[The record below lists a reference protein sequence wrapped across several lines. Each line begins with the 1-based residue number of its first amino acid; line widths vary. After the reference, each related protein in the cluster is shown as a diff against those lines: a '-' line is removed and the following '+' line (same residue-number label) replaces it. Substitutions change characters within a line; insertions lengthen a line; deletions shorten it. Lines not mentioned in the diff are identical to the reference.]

1 MPDEAPPDQPA
12 TDVHL
17 RRVYPGGLWSVELRR
32 MGERLTLGTWPAEVR
47 TPAWA
52 LARNV
57 SMLLGIPL
65 TEEEPGLTSGP
76 DRCDFIRRNAV
87 ALVEQLEAK
96 VARQREELAKLNQR
110 REHLTAERDRLR
122 EALRAIWRRAAE
134 GGPGLTAYMIEADAR
149 QALAASGIT
158 VDA

>member
-1 MPDEAPPDQPA
+1 MTDQPP

-17 RRVYPGGLWSVELRR
+17 RRVYPGGRWAVELRR
-32 MGERLTLGTWPAEVR
+32 MGERLTLGTWPADVR
-47 TPAWA
+47 TPAWS

-57 SMLLGIPL
+57 ALLLGIPL

-87 ALVEQLEAK
+87 ALVEDLEAQ
-96 VARQREELAKLNQR
+96 VARQRAELAKLNQR

-122 EALRAIWRRAAE
+122 EALLGVW
-134 GGPGLTAYMIEADAR
+134 
-149 QALAASGIT
+149 ALADDELVRKGAVPGSFIS
-158 VDA
+158 